1 MKYPMIRLSHSSA
14 DRFFTCPHAYER
26 EKLIKDVPYMETE
39 ATLWGT
45 RVHDACEQF
54 VKGESVDLTTLMMAD
69 LQPVLEYLR
78 DFPADHKCAEYEWCF
93 NTAGVICDKDAPDAM
108 FLGYTDFEAVRGDK
122 AWVVDYKSGK
132 RHSKFEQVELYA
144 LSIWMRF
151 PEVNQI
157 NAGYLWL
164 KERDPNSFLSFKTL
178 YRATDMPRIWKYRVD
193 QYNRI
198 KAAHDTGV
206 FQANPGKG
214 RSKYPCGWCAVNHK
228 GACSYSNVEYMAK

>member
-45 RVHDACEQF
+45 RVHDAVERYI
-54 VKGESVDLTTLMMAD
+54 KGENVDFSILMMD
-69 LQPVLEYLR
+69 DVQPVIQRLKEL
-78 DFPADHKCAEYEWCF
+78 PADHKASEIEWCF

-108 FLGYTDFEAVRGDK
+108 FLGYTDFESVVGDRGFVCDFK
-122 AWVVDYKSGK
+122 TGK

-144 LSIWMRF
+144 LSLWMRF
-151 PEVNQI
+151 PKVNEI
-157 NAGYLWL
+157 RAGYMWL
-164 KERDPNSFLSFKTL
+164 KERDPSSFLSFKTL

-214 RSKYPCGWCAVNHK
+214 RSKFPCGWCSANRV
-228 GACSYSNVEYMAK
+228 GCDYSNVEYMAK